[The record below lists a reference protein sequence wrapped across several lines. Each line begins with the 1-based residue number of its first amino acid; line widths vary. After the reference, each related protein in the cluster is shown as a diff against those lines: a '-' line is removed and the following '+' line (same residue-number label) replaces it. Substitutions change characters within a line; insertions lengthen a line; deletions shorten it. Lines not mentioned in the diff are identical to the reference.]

1 MSASTA
7 DGLIGSKSEPPAERK
22 RRGFIGFV
30 FAELPYILILLAAL
44 GGTSYRA
51 FYGQPILGYWKVLLI
66 AFAVLCM
73 WAGLTHAKTSR
84 QVYALIWT
92 QVLHW
97 AAFYA
102 AVIVLATSSVRAEL
116 DDDAI
121 STLIL
126 TLLALALFLAGVHA
140 RAWRLGVVG
149 IVLGLT
155 VPAVT
160 WLQTSA
166 TFISFC
172 AAAFVVVVLAF
183 FVFRPRVPVRKAA

>member
-1 MSASTA
+1 MVASTA
-7 DGLIGSKSEPPAERK
+7 DGLIGSRSEPAPVRR
-22 RRGFIGFV
+22 RRGFTGFLLV
-30 FAELPYILILLAAL
+30 ELPYILMLLAAL

-51 FYGQPILGYWKVLLI
+51 FYGRPILGYWEVLI
-66 AFAVLCM
+66 VAFAVLCI
-73 WAGLTHAKTSR
+73 WAGLTHAKTSG
-84 QVYALIWT
+84 QVYSLIWT

-97 AAFYA
+97 AAFF
-102 AVIVLATSSVRAEL
+102 AVTLVLATSSVRAEL

-149 IVLGLT
+149 IVLGAT

-160 WLQTSA
+160 WLQTSS
-166 TFISFC
+166 TFIGFC
-172 AAAFVVVVLAF
+172 AATFVVVVLAF
-183 FVFRPRVPVRKAA
+183 FIFRRRVSVRTPA

>member
-1 MSASTA
+1 
-7 DGLIGSKSEPPAERK
+7 
-22 RRGFIGFV
+22 
-30 FAELPYILILLAAL
+30 
-44 GGTSYRA
+44 
-51 FYGQPILGYWKVLLI
+51 
-66 AFAVLCM
+66 M

-102 AVIVLATSSVRAEL
+102 AVLILATSSVRAEL

-149 IVLGLT
+149 VVLGAT

-160 WLQTSA
+160 WIQTSS
-166 TFISFC
+166 TFIAFS
-172 AAAFVVVVLAF
+172 AATFVVVVLAF

>member
-7 DGLIGSKSEPPAERK
+7 DGLIGSQSGPPPVRR
-22 RRGFIGFV
+22 RRGFIGFL

-51 FYGQPILGYWKVLLI
+51 FYGQPILGYWKFLLV
-66 AFAVLCM
+66 AFGVLCI

-102 AVIVLATSSVRAEL
+102 AVLILATSSVRAEL

-149 IVLGLT
+149 VVLGAT

-160 WLQTSA
+160 WIQTSS
-166 TFISFC
+166 TFIAFS
-172 AAAFVVVVLAF
+172 AATFVVVVLAF

>member
-7 DGLIGSKSEPPAERK
+7 DGLIGSQSGPPVRR
-22 RRGFIGFV
+22 RRGFIGFLLV
-30 FAELPYILILLAAL
+30 ELPYILILLAAL

-51 FYGQPILGYWKVLLI
+51 FYGQPILGYWKFLLV
-66 AFAVLCM
+66 AFAVLCI

-97 AAFYA
+97 AAFYG
-102 AVIVLATSSVRAEL
+102 AVLILATSSVRAEL

-149 IVLGLT
+149 IVLGAT

-160 WLQTSA
+160 WIQTSS
-166 TFISFC
+166 TFIAFS
-172 AAAFVVVVLAF
+172 AATFVVVVLAF
-183 FVFRPRVPVRKAA
+183 FIFRPRVPAQKAA